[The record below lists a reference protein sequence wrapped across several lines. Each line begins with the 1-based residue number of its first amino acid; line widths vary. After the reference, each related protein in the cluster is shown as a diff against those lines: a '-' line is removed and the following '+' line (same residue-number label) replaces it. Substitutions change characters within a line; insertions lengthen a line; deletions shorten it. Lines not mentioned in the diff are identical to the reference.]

1 MSTVPDSNRP
11 VSGRR
16 QLLGR
21 PWLAVVVGGLIGSMA
36 RLGVAELV
44 GGATGEFPWTALVV
58 NLSGSFLLGL
68 YLARRERAVATES
81 SIPFWAIGV
90 LGSFTT
96 FSAFSL
102 DVVNLIEEGRGL
114 VAAGYVAA
122 SVMGGLTVALL
133 GERVGS
139 VTA

>member
-1 MSTVPDSNRP
+1 
-11 VSGRR
+11 
-16 QLLGR
+16 
-21 PWLAVVVGGLIGSMA
+21 MA

-44 GGATGEFPWTALVV
+44 GGATGEFPWTALIV

-102 DVVNLIEEGRGL
+102 DVVYLIEAGRGL